1 VSKALPHFHR
11 RLRELCLIAALATV
25 SACAGGYRLAP
36 STSALSNSSA
46 AVNWLVP
53 SAADDGRVLA
63 RWRAGVGQPLVA
75 SSSRTT
81 ASGDVDGL
89 TIVSWNVALGAGDV
103 AELFNRVQRERPTH
117 AIVLLIQEAYRGGV
131 EVPLTPLNA
140 AFAARI
146 AGTDGREIDDVA
158 KALDLWAYYV
168 PSMRNGPPGISDQ
181 DRGNAILSTIPLA
194 DLMAI
199 ELPFERQRRVAVAAT
214 VHGTGAKGE
223 PWALRVASVHLDNMA
238 GLSRGYVGGEYAR
251 MRQARGLRDAFRGS
265 DPLILAGD
273 FNTWFGFRDGAYVE
287 TARAFP
293 QTRVIDGRRTF
304 MGLLRLDHVFYR
316 LPEGWR
322 AEVHRAESALGSD
335 HHALITTITF

>member
-1 VSKALPHFHR
+1 MSKALPHFHR
-11 RLRELCLIAALATV
+11 RLRELCVIAALATV

-46 AVNWLVP
+46 TINWLVP
-53 SAADDGRVLA
+53 AAADDGRVLA

-103 AELFNRVQRERPTH
+103 AELFNRVRRERPTH

-146 AGTDGREIDDVA
+146 AGTHGREIDDVA
-158 KALDLWAYYV
+158 EALDLWTYYV

-194 DLMAI
+194 DLTAI

-251 MRQARGLRDAFRGS
+251 MRQARGLRDAFPGS
-265 DPLILAGD
+265 GPLILAGD

-293 QTRVIDGRRTF
+293 QTRVTDGRRTF

-335 HHALITTITF
+335 HHALIATITF